1 MQFSKILLAALATAS
16 STVMAAHCA
25 IGNSVRTDCCWGGND
40 GYKSCLRQNS
50 NRYFCEADT
59 ANYCTNVKGPN
70 GAMVSTTC
78 DADCC
83 NTLNGWGTGCPK

>member
-1 MQFSKILLAALATAS
+1 MQFSNILLAALATAG

-25 IGNSVRTDCCWGGND
+25 IGS
-40 GYKSCLRQNS
+40 S
-50 NRYFCEADT
+50 YFCEADT
-59 ANYCTNVKGPN
+59 ANYCTNVKGP
-70 GAMVSTTC
+70 GGVMVSTTC

>member
-1 MQFSKILLAALATAS
+1 MQFSNILLAALATAG
-16 STVMAAHCA
+16 STVMAAH
-25 IGNSVRTDCCWGGND
+25 
-40 GYKSCLRQNS
+40 
-50 NRYFCEADT
+50 YFCEADT